1 MLAGINERTFAGVFK
16 RCRAAAAL
24 PSTLDELYRQPGL
37 DRRSR
42 SRQPSQTTTDN
53 DYPRR

>member
-24 PSTLDELYRQPGL
+24 PSPLDELYRQPGL
-37 DRRSR
+37 DRRCR